1 MAPNP
6 RRSWAPSIQH
16 PAKLSS
22 LTCAEIH
29 LSLILI
35 YAYMSKTFKAEAK
48 DILFINSLLSF
59 PNLLQLLYP
68 EKEGKE
74 NIGIEVFFF

>member
-6 RRSWAPSIQH
+6 LRSRAPSIQH
-16 PAKLSS
+16 PAKLSP
-22 LTCAEIH
+22 LTCARIH

-35 YAYMSKTFKAEAK
+35 YAYMNKSLEEAEAK

-59 PNLLQLLYP
+59 PNLLQLLFP
-68 EKEGKE
+68 ER
-74 NIGIEVFFF
+74 EVKRT